1 MKLVSKILEVNPSLN
16 NTGLK
21 YGSRSFVPRPTLEI
35 KHLQKEWAKIVGD
48 GFLSKHTVPIHIEKT
63 KLYVVTDHPSILEQ
77 APFMKRI
84 FQQKVDQEK
93 KTRFFKIKSV
103 SFILDIELFT
113 KQKSSIEKAFLQKE
127 NGPSLHPFSPEYKSL
142 KKRAEKEF
150 QFVDDALIK
159 EKLISLFIQKSSHEK
174 RGNPK

>member
-48 GFLSKHTVPIHIEKT
+48 GFLSKHTVPIRIEKT

-113 KQKSSIEKAFLQKE
+113 KQKSSIEKAFLQKK
-127 NGPSLHPFSPEYKSL
+127 NGPSRHPFSPEYKSL